1 MRVKTNKYSMI
12 RLWRYNHN
20 YTITEEQH
28 VSMLT
33 YIILKCIDVT
43 DIFKIVMISNHIR
56 SKLAL
61 TLLAHFSGFTVYDSQ
76 VPFIP

>member
-1 MRVKTNKYSMI
+1 MRVKTKNI
-12 RLWRYNHN
+12 LWLDFGDHN

-33 YIILKCIDVT
+33 YIILKCIDET

-61 TLLAHFSGFTVYDSQ
+61 TLLVHFSSFSLYDSR